1 MVISKEFDLHTR
13 FSVMRQLNVGRNG
26 LHLKEV
32 TFHYLREGLVWN

>member
-13 FSVMRQLNVGRNG
+13 FSVMRLNVGRNG